1 MIYTLSLLLT
11 IQDEVKSTVEAT
23 AKKKREE
30 KKPEKTL
37 VSSKDIRSMLGTAE
51 VIEID

>member
-1 MIYTLSLLLT
+1 MKLKLRWKQL
-11 IQDEVKSTVEAT
+11 Q
-23 AKKKREE
+23 KKREE
-30 KKPEKTL
+30 KKPEKTF